1 MKEHSVSRI
10 GLIRHPSPA
19 NTHQSLR
26 AHDLITKR
34 TATAKQP
41 GNFNGAPLM
50 QTRGWQLFLLPGTRR
65 LEDCGEALRGPSA
78 SECYSFFII
87 YIILIS
93 SQRDFNTK
101 KINPAAIPFSYF
113 IFPSWHMFWFFDF
126 FFSDSLHV
134 ARTRGGKLTFVST
147 RTATTRSARFP
158 AETAFPFQK
167 GRPRTAW
174 IPPCPHRKALKCSV
188 GSCNAP
194 RHRCHSVGSR
204 TEQDGGEAKTLL
216 VQFIF
221 WYLLRCKENKKKD
234 HHLFLKSNWSFIGVH
249 TSLIEPVNIYFF
261 KYIYIFFAN
270 IRTRHQTYYHSTKY
284 W

>member
-65 LEDCGEALRGPSA
+65 LEDCGEPLRGPSA

-113 IFPSWHMFWFFDF
+113 YFPELTHVLVFQI

-134 ARTRGGKLTFVST
+134 ARTRGGQADLRLDANRERDLLDSQQ
-147 RTATTRSARFP
+147 RPRFH
-158 AETAFPFQK
+158 FK
-167 GRPRTAW
+167 RGRPRTAW
-174 IPPCPHRKALKCSV
+174 IPPCPQRKAPKRS
-188 GSCNAP
+188 

-221 WYLLRCKENKKKD
+221 WYLLRCKENAKKD
-234 HHLFLKSNWSFIGVH
+234 QSPLLEV
-249 TSLIEPVNIYFF
+249 
-261 KYIYIFFAN
+261 
-270 IRTRHQTYYHSTKY
+270 
-284 W
+284 